1 MAMNRRREFL
11 YGVNLGGWLVAERW
25 MTPRVFAGSDA
36 EDEYTLAMAAKGRE
50 QLKRHHMSFIKKAD
64 IRWLAEHHV
73 NALRV
78 PIGYWVFDGIYGD
91 GVEGEP
97 TIGYLDKVIA
107 WAREYN
113 MKVLID
119 FHAAPGS
126 QNGHDHSG
134 RVGKAAWF
142 RRKEHRQQTIDMLVR
157 LAKRYQENE
166 TVWGIEL
173 LNEPKG
179 GIFNVTLRRF
189 YVQAYEA
196 IIAVARP
203 GLVIVFHDAFSPRLM
218 NGALWGHDKRFPV
231 MMDTHWYQFADPLR
245 RVRPRA
251 WYFRLVRAHG
261 RLAVR
266 LERRQP
272 QIIGEW
278 SAVLGEQF
286 LRDVSDEERE
296 QLLRQ
301 HLARQ
306 LAAYTHTAGWFYWS
320 YKTHDK
326 GPWSLRWVIEQG
338 WLRIG
343 KE

>member
-1 MAMNRRREFL
+1 MMAMQRRDFL

-36 EDEYTLAMAAKGRE
+36 SDEYTLAMTAKGRA
-50 QLKRHHMSFIKKAD
+50 QLKRHHTSFIKKAD
-64 IRWLAEHHV
+64 FRWLAEHHI
-73 NALRV
+73 NAVRIPV
-78 PIGYWVFDGIYGD
+78 GYWVFDGVYSGD
-91 GVEGEP
+91 VQAEP
-97 TIGYLDKVIA
+97 TIGYLDKAVG
-107 WAREYN
+107 WANEYGI
-113 MKVLID
+113 KVLID
-119 FHAAPGS
+119 MHAAPGS
-126 QNGHDHSG
+126 QNGHDHSA
-134 RVGKAAWF
+134 RAGKAQWF
-142 RRKEHRQQTIDMLVR
+142 RHREYRQQTIDVLTQ
-157 LAKRYQENE
+157 LAERYHDNQA
-166 TVWGIEL
+166 VWGIEL
-173 LNEPKG
+173 LNEPRG
-179 GIFNVTLRRF
+179 GVFNVTLRRF

-196 IIAVARP
+196 IIKVARP
-203 GLVIVFHDAFSPRLM
+203 GLTVVFHDAFSPRLM

-231 MMDTHWYQFADPLR
+231 MMDTHWYQFGDIWR

-251 WYFRLVRAHG
+251 WYFRLVGAHG
-261 RLAVR
+261 RLAAW

-278 SAVLGEQF
+278 SAVLDERF
-286 LRDVSDEERE
+286 LRGTNEEERE
-296 QLLRQ
+296 ALLRQ

-338 WLRIG
+338 WLRVG